1 MITYILQTLTV
12 LILVMILSGVYM
24 VAKNQVRM
32 VEVEISYFDKI
43 INYLKY
49 NYDSDYAVVE
59 RMLRDVHL
67 GKDDESNER

>member
-1 MITYILQTLTV
+1 
-12 LILVMILSGVYM
+12 M

-32 VEVEISYFDKI
+32 VEVQISYFDKI